1 MQDPAQLLGPDG
13 PLIRAFPGFQP
24 REQQQ
29 AMAQAVAAAIEGRS
43 RLIIEAGT
51 GTGKTLAY
59 LTPALVS
66 DARVV
71 VSTATRTLQDQLYRK
86 DLPRLR
92 EALQTPVRIALLKGR
107 SNYLCRF
114 HLERTLQQAWLES
127 PQEAKQLEKI
137 QAWSRRT
144 LRGDIGE
151 LAEIPEEAPI
161 WSRVT
166 STRDNCLGS
175 ECPHLEDCHLAH
187 ARKKALEADLVVVN
201 HHLLL
206 SDLAL
211 RDEGFGNLLPE
222 ADAVILDE
230 AHQIPEIAGTFF
242 ALSLGSRQLE
252 ELARDARRGAEEAAP
267 EVLADYQT
275 QEKALVEAI
284 NDLRDRLP
292 PPGRHPGDRLPEDTL
307 SRLGPPLE
315 ALEALLERDAPRDP
329 LLANLHRRCEQHHHH
344 LKRLAGPVPDNEV
357 RWLES
362 RPHSFTLHQEPLDIA
377 PRLRRAMDERPCAWI
392 FTSATLT
399 VGGDFG
405 HYQRR
410 MGLNDA
416 ITHAWESPFD
426 YPHNA
431 LLVCPADIPD
441 PNHPDHTAAVVEL
454 AIPLIQAAGG
464 RTFLLFTSHRA
475 LRQAAERLRP
485 RLDLP
490 LHVQGEGARGRL
502 LQRFREQPES
512 VLLGTGSFWEGVDV
526 QGPALSCVIID
537 KLPFSHP
544 DDPVLQARLKAIEAR
559 GDNPFMSY
567 TLPQAVT
574 SLRQGVGRLIRGPD
588 DRGVMV
594 IADRRL
600 VERPYGRLFLDS
612 LPPMART
619 RRLAV
624 AEAFLKH
631 HLATE
636 TP

>member
-559 GDNPFMSY
+559 GDNPFMNY

>member
-13 PLIRAFPGFQP
+13 PLVRALPGFQP

-29 AMAQAVAAAIEGRS
+29 AMAQAVATAISERR

-59 LTPALVS
+59 LVPALVS
-66 DARVV
+66 EARII
-71 VSTATRTLQDQLYRK
+71 VSTGTKTLQDQLYHK
-86 DLPRLR
+86 DLPQLR
-92 EALQTPVRIALLKGR
+92 KALGTPIRIALLKGR
-107 SNYLCRF
+107 ANYLCPH
-114 HLERTLQQAWLES
+114 HLERTVQQAWLENR
-127 PQEAKQLEKI
+127 QQAKQLQTI
-137 QAWSRRT
+137 QDWARGT
-144 LRGDIGE
+144 LSGDIGE
-151 LAEIPEEAPI
+151 LAQIPEEAPI

-175 ECPHLEDCHLAH
+175 DCPHLEHCHLAR

-230 AHQIPEIAGTFF
+230 AHQLPDLAGAFF

-252 ELARDARRGAEEAAP
+252 ELARDARRSAEDEAP
-267 EVLADYQT
+267 ERQDDYHSA
-275 QEKALVEAI
+275 EHALLKAVTALIEE
-284 NDLRDRLP
+284 LP
-292 PPGRHPGDRLPEDTL
+292 EPGRHPGERLPEDTRE
-307 SRLGPPLE
+307 RLLPPLE
-315 ALEALLERDAPRDP
+315 ALEALLEQDAPRGP
-329 LLANLHRRCEQHHHH
+329 LLAALHRRAEQLHHQ
-344 LKRLAGPVPDNEV
+344 LDQLTGPCPTDEV
-357 RWLES
+357 RWLEV
-362 RPHSFTLHQEPLDIA
+362 RPRSFTLHQEPLDIA

-399 VGGDFG
+399 VGGDFS

-416 ITHAWESPFD
+416 ATHAWESPFD

-431 LLVCPADIPD
+431 LLLCPNGLPD
-441 PNHPDHTAAVVEL
+441 PNHPDHTRAVVEL
-454 AIPLIQAAGG
+454 AIPLIRAAGG

-475 LRQAAERLRP
+475 LRQAAELLRQ

-490 LHVQGEGARGRL
+490 LHVQGEGARSRL
-502 LQRFREQPES
+502 LQRFREHPQS
-512 VLLGTGSFWEGVDV
+512 VLLGTASFWEGVDV

-544 DDPVLQARLKAIEAR
+544 DDPVLQARLKALENK
-559 GDNPFMSY
+559 GENPFMSH

-574 SLRQGVGRLIRGPD
+574 ALRQGVGRLIRGPD

-594 IADRRL
+594 ITDRRL

-619 RRLAV
+619 RRPEIAQ
-624 AEAFLKH
+624 AFLER